1 MTRSATAERS
11 VHRRWLAE
19 MVDGIFPLYGEWPCV
34 VLCMGMDGEL
44 STTSNFQILCSID
57 R

>member
-1 MTRSATAERS
+1 MTRNATAERS

-19 MVDGIFPLYGEWPCV
+19 MVDGNISLVWRVAVRCIVYGY
-34 VLCMGMDGEL
+34 G
-44 STTSNFQILCSID
+44 